1 MPNFPFGDEILL
13 DKMKRTRLGRI
24 YLCIAEIF
32 VRYEVMHTA
41 AAIAYYFTLSIFP
54 FLMFLAA
61 LVGILHFPEDA
72 LIRMLKPLLSE
83 VVAKTVLNYYL
94 YLTNVSN
101 AFSLVF
107 GLLFSLYSASRAIH
121 ALTYSVNKVYH
132 THRVRSF
139 LKSVIHSA
147 LFTIGMSVVLLLA
160 LFTVSAGSNLPQ
172 VFNVTLPRF
181 GYAGYIYFVAV
192 AAAFAVLTAFYCLA
206 PVERVKLRYA
216 VPGSLLC
223 VLGLHVISFGVSI
236 YVRISTRFSVLY
248 GSIGAVIIVL
258 LWLYFFAVCVLLGAL
273 VNRYA
278 ENGAIK
284 RADDL

>member
-1 MPNFPFGDEILL
+1 MPNFPFGDEILPEKL
-13 DKMKRTRLGRI
+13 KRTRLWR
-24 YLCIAEIF
+24 LCLRIAEIF
-32 VRYEVMHTA
+32 ERYEVMHTA
-41 AAIAYYFTLSIFP
+41 ASIAYYFTLAIFP

-61 LVGILHFPEDA
+61 LVGVLRFPEDA
-72 LIRMLKPLLSE
+72 LIRMLEPLLSK
-83 VVAKTVLNYYL
+83 VVAETVLNYYL

-101 AFSLVF
+101 VFSLVF
-107 GLLFSLYSASRAIH
+107 GLLFSLYSASRAIN
-121 ALTYSVNKVYH
+121 ALTYSVNKIYQ

-139 LKSVIHSA
+139 VQSILHST
-147 LFTIGMSVVLLLA
+147 LFTVGMSVVLLLA

-172 VFNVTLPRF
+172 VFSITLPRF

-216 VPGSLLC
+216 LPGSLLC

-248 GSIGAVIIVL
+248 GSIGAIIIVL
-258 LWLYFFAVCVLLGAL
+258 LWLYFFAVCVRGFA
-273 VNRYA
+273 VEYVICS
-278 ENGAIK
+278 GSSI
-284 RADDL
+284 